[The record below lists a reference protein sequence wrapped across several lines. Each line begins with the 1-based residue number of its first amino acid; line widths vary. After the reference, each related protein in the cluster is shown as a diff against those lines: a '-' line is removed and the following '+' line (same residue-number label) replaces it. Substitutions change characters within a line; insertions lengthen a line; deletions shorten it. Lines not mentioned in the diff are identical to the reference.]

1 METKVKSNGQ
11 AKANGQVKPT
21 GTEPAKPQTPAF
33 ANNNPVNRESV
44 KDKPESEKPQTG
56 KPQPAPETKETKPE
70 IRFEKVGLNLE
81 STLKLVEELFRRKT
95 QRDRL
100 LETITNLEAFEVD
113 QKTDPDQLDANHF
126 QGCVLTIED
135 DTRRKF
141 TTKNPVIIF
150 EVAQYVNAMCV
161 KRLAE
166 IEAEI
171 TIPA

>member
-1 METKVKSNGQ
+1 METKE
-11 AKANGQVKPT
+11 KANGQVKT
-21 GTEPAKPQTPAF
+21 NGQINAEVQEQRKPQTPAF
-33 ANNNPVNRESV
+33 ANNNPVNKESV
-44 KDKPESEKPQTG
+44 KDKQEPEKPEAEKAED
-56 KPQPAPETKETKPE
+56 KPQIK
-70 IRFEKVGLNLE
+70 FEKVGLNLE

-135 DTRRKF
+135 DARRKF

-150 EVAQYVNAMCV
+150 EVAQYVNSMCV

>member
-1 METKVKSNGQ
+1 METKE
-11 AKANGQVKPT
+11 KANGQVNTNGQLKADGQET
-21 GTEPAKPQTPAF
+21 KKQQAPAF
-33 ANNNPVNRESV
+33 ANNNPINKESV
-44 KDKPESEKPQTG
+44 KEKQEPEKPQADKAEDKTQI
-56 KPQPAPETKETKPE
+56 K
-70 IRFEKVGLNLE
+70 FEKVGLNLE

-150 EVAQYVNAMCV
+150 KVAQFVNAMCV
-161 KRLAE
+161 ERLSE

>member
-1 METKVKSNGQ
+1 MESKER
-11 AKANGQVKPT
+11 ANGQVKT
-21 GTEPAKPQTPAF
+21 NGQVKSEGQEQIKPQAPAF
-33 ANNNPVNRESV
+33 TNNNPVNKESV
-44 KDKPESEKPQTG
+44 KDKQEPEKPQTD
-56 KPQPAPETKETKPE
+56 KAEDKTQIK
-70 IRFEKVGLNLE
+70 FEKVGLNLE

-135 DTRRKF
+135 DARRKF

>member
-1 METKVKSNGQ
+1 MEAKE
-11 AKANGQVKPT
+11 KANGQVNTNGQLKADGQET
-21 GTEPAKPQTPAF
+21 KKQQAPAF
-33 ANNNPVNRESV
+33 ANNNPINKESV
-44 KDKPESEKPQTG
+44 KEKQEPEKPQTD
-56 KPQPAPETKETKPE
+56 KAEDKTQIK
-70 IRFEKVGLNLE
+70 FEKVGLNLE

-150 EVAQYVNAMCV
+150 KVAQFVNAMCV
-161 KRLAE
+161 ERLSE

>member
-1 METKVKSNGQ
+1 METKEKV
-11 AKANGQVKPT
+11 NGQVKT
-21 GTEPAKPQTPAF
+21 NGTPKSEGQEQRKPQPPAF
-33 ANNNPVNRESV
+33 ANNNPVNKESV
-44 KDKPESEKPQTG
+44 KEKQEPEKPQS
-56 KPQPAPETKETKPE
+56 ETAEDRTQIK
-70 IRFEKVGLNLE
+70 FEKVGLNLE

-135 DTRRKF
+135 DARRKF

-150 EVAQYVNAMCV
+150 EVAQFVNAMCV

>member
-1 METKVKSNGQ
+1 METKEKANGQ
-11 AKANGQVKPT
+11 AKTNALGKAEEQGQQKKQNPV
-21 GTEPAKPQTPAF
+21 F
-33 ANNNPVNRESV
+33 VNNNPINKESV
-44 KDKPESEKPQTG
+44 KDLPKPENPQIDEAG
-56 KPQPAPETKETKPE
+56 EVNPIK
-70 IRFEKVGLNLE
+70 FEKVGLNLE

-113 QKTDPDQLDANHF
+113 QKKDPDQLDVNHF

-135 DTRRKF
+135 DNRKKF

-150 EVAQYVNAMCV
+150 EVAQYVNAMCI
-161 KRLAE
+161 KRLSE

-171 TIPA
+171 IIPV

>member
-1 METKVKSNGQ
+1 METKE
-11 AKANGQVKPT
+11 KANGQVKTNGQLKPEGQEQRT
-21 GTEPAKPQTPAF
+21 PQTPAF
-33 ANNNPVNRESV
+33 ANNNPVNKESV
-44 KDKPESEKPQTG
+44 KEKQQPEKPQTD
-56 KPQPAPETKETKPE
+56 KAVDKTQIK
-70 IRFEKVGLNLE
+70 FEKVGLNLE